1 MKKNINIGSVLLHI
15 PVGLLAAFALSV
27 HWSIA
32 LIIAFS
38 FLTYEVVQ
46 MVVNLVDKYVY
57 DRAQLLKVR
66 DRAYPEIMGFIVGVV
81 IGAFVLWL
89 VR

>member
-15 PVGLLAAFALSV
+15 PVGLLAAFALVV

-89 VR
+89 V

>member
-15 PVGLLAAFALSV
+15 PVGLLAAFALVV

>member
-15 PVGLLAAFALSV
+15 PVGLLAAFALVV

-46 MVVNLVDKYVY
+46 MVVNLLDKSSL
-57 DRAQLLKVR
+57 AKLH
-66 DRAYPEIMGFIVGVV
+66 DRAYPEIMGFIIGVV

-89 VR
+89 V